1 MIRIFVVHRR
11 FEMSRGK
18 IVDMT
23 QGPITPQ
30 IINYIVPL
38 IIGNLCVLTYNMADS
53 IIVGRY
59 VGADALAALGAA
71 SPVMNI
77 MLFLMVGICLGM
89 SILMGH
95 FFGAGDI
102 PKLKRE
108 ISTSLIAGGI
118 FTLLVVAVGF
128 FFSHAILR
136 IMRTPAKILDD
147 ATSYLQ
153 IIFGGLVFSFIYN
166 IYASTLRSMGN
177 SRVSLYFLIISAV
190 LNIVMDILFVAVWH
204 LGIKGA
210 AVATVIAEFLSAV
223 FCMVYVH
230 QKFPMLS
237 FGRREFVFDVGLF
250 RQTVSYSATAAMQQI
265 TLQIGKFLIQ
275 GAVNPLGVYT
285 IGAFNAV
292 TRIDDVIMVVQQ
304 NIGHGTTGF
313 MAQNHGAGKADRMR
327 KGFITGLKMVL
338 IYTALLMVV
347 VFAFAPNL
355 VGAFVTDKDP
365 QLVGP
370 GVEYLEIMAF
380 LYLLPGLT
388 NLLQGY
394 FRGVGR
400 LKITLNATLSQ
411 MTGRVIAA
419 YIVAQYWGLRGIALA
434 CLFGWI
440 CMLAYEMPVFI
451 KSWRRLTALSN

>member
-1 MIRIFVVHRR
+1 
-11 FEMSRGK
+11 
-18 IVDMT
+18 MT
-23 QGPITPQ
+23 QGAITPQ

-38 IIGNLCVLTYNMADS
+38 ILGNFCVLTYNMADS
-53 IIVGRY
+53 VIVGRY
-59 VGADALAALGAA
+59 VGTDALAALGAA

-108 ISTSLIAGGI
+108 ISTSIMAGGA
-118 FTLLVVAVGF
+118 FTLFIVLMGL
-128 FFSHAILR
+128 FFSRDILWV
-136 IMRTPAKILDD
+136 MKTPDKILTD

-190 LNIVMDILFVAVWH
+190 LNILMDILFVAVWK
-204 LGIKGA
+204 LGIRGA
-210 AVATVIAEFLSAV
+210 AVATVIAELLSAV

-230 QKFPMLS
+230 QKFPILK
-237 FGRREFVFDVGLF
+237 FGRHEFVFDWELLK
-250 RQTVSYSATAAMQQI
+250 QTVSFSATAAMQQI

-275 GAVNPLGVYT
+275 GAVNPLGIYT

-292 TRIDDVIMVVQQ
+292 TRIDDLIMVVQQ

-313 MAQNHGAGKADRMR
+313 MAQNHGAGQFDRMR
-327 KGFITGLKMVL
+327 RGFITGLKLVL
-338 IYTALLMVV
+338 LYTALLMVP
-347 VFAFAPNL
+347 VFIFA
-355 VGAFVTDKDP
+355 P
-365 QLVGP
+365 QLVGVFVTDHDP
-370 GVEYLEIMAF
+370 RFVDAGVGYLRIMAF

-400 LKITLNATLSQ
+400 LKVTLAATFSQ
-411 MTGRVIAA
+411 MLGRVIAA
-419 YIVAQYWGLRGIALA
+419 YALAQYFGLKGIAWA
-434 CLFGWI
+434 CLVGWI
-440 CMLAYEMPVFI
+440 CMLAYEMPIFS
-451 KSWRRLTALSN
+451 KSWKKITVLSKA